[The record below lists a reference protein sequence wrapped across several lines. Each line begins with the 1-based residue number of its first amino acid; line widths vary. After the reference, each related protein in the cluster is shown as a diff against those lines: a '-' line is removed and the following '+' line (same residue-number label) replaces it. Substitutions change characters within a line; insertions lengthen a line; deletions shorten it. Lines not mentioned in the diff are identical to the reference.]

1 MRHEKPAVSLL
12 LGIARSYLQRGWM
25 PLPVPFRSK
34 NPGFDGWQ
42 NITVTEADLPLHF
55 NEHRQNIGVLL
66 GRVSGDL
73 ADVDLDCTEAI
84 SLAPYFLPATGAIFG
99 RQTRPRSHW
108 LYVAPVPN
116 KVTFTNPVTGK
127 RLVEILTN
135 GQQAIF
141 PGSAHKD
148 TGELVQWYEEGE
160 AARISATDLIQ
171 AAQRLASATLLAQHW
186 PQEGSRQDAALALA
200 GGLLR
205 ADCTEDEAAHFIEA
219 VCRAAQDEETHKRVR
234 TVVDT
239 VAKLQKGAHVT
250 GWPTLAKIIDN
261 RVVDRVCEWL
271 AIRTEAR
278 DSASASERDGSTNTH
293 GYTVKDGCLARWK
306 PTRDGQTLIPLCNF
320 AARIVADVIEDDGAA
335 ERRVYEV
342 QGKLASRH
350 TYSTVNVSADEF
362 GAMRWMD
369 RLLGAATT
377 VYASQSEHVRCAV
390 RLLSDRI
397 AQSTIYTHT
406 GWREIDGYLYYL
418 HSGGAIG
425 GEGNITGI
433 TVRLPDTLSRFEL
446 PDPPRGNDLVCA
458 IRHHLNAAAL
468 ADTRLTY
475 PLFGAC
481 WASVLGD
488 CDFALHL
495 SGDTGA
501 GKSEIVAIAQSHFGK
516 GFDREHLPASWSS
529 TGNSLERLAHAAK
542 DAVLI
547 VDDFAPAGTPSDTAR
562 LHREADR
569 LLRAQGNQAGRLRL
583 KSDTSF
589 NAARAPRGLIIST
602 GEDIPSG
609 SSLRARMW
617 VLEVEKTGATRKG
630 SIDFSLLTETQRQAR
645 AGVYSG
651 VTAAFAQWLAPRY
664 AEIRATAP
672 EEVAT
677 LRNEFAARLTGHKR
691 HATTMA
697 KLMRAWSIFLTFARD
712 VGALSDY
719 EKDSLIGQ
727 MKIVLLQVAARQET
741 HQASQDPATRFLEL
755 IVAALNTGQ
764 AHISSMTDGEPPF
777 ESNSFGWRNGDRQG
791 KHVGWTNQTY
801 VYLQPDAAFSLVS
814 ELSNRSGSALTLSQT
829 TLWKR
834 LYERTLLV
842 REEGRETL
850 KSRVTINGRRLSV
863 VTFKAETFHGAELCD
878 QTLTNLTTEET
889 TDK

>member
-1 MRHEKPAVSLL
+1 MRDEKPEVSLL
-12 LGIARSYLQRGWM
+12 LVMARSYFQRGWM

-42 NITVTEADLPLHF
+42 NFTVTEADLPQHF
-55 NEHRQNIGVLL
+55 NEQRQNIGVLL
-66 GRVSGDL
+66 GRASGDL
-73 ADVDLDCTEAI
+73 ADVDLDCAEAVA
-84 SLAPYFLPATGAIFG
+84 LAPHFLPVTGAIFG
-99 RQTRPRSHW
+99 RQARPRSHW
-108 LYVAPVPN
+108 LYVAPIPN

-148 TGELVQWYEEGE
+148 TGELVRWYEEGE
-160 AARISATDLIQ
+160 TACVSAPDLIK
-171 AAQRLASATLLAQHW
+171 ASQRLASATLLAQHW

-205 ADCTEDEAAHFIEA
+205 ADCTEDEAVHFIEA
-219 VCRAAQDEETHKRVR
+219 VCRAAQDEETRKRVR

-239 VAKLQKGAHVT
+239 AGKLQKGANVT
-250 GWPTLAKIIDN
+250 GWPTLAKIISK
-261 RVVDRVCEWL
+261 RIVDRVCEWL
-271 AIRTEAR
+271 AIQTDPRAAM
-278 DSASASERDGSTNTH
+278 SAGDTDGSTNTH

-306 PTRDGQTLIPLCNF
+306 PTRDGQTLVCLCNF
-320 AARIVADVIEDDGAA
+320 DARIIADVIEDDGAA

-342 QGKLASRH
+342 QGKLASQH
-350 TYSTVNVSADEF
+350 IYTTVSVSADEF
-362 GAMRWMD
+362 GVMKWTD
-369 RLLGAATT
+369 RLLGAAATI
-377 VYASQSEHVRCAV
+377 YAGQGEHVRCAV
-390 RLLSDRI
+390 RLLSDQI
-397 AQSTIYTHT
+397 AQSTVYTHT
-406 GWREIDGYLYYL
+406 GWRQIAGSWYYL
-418 HSGGAIG
+418 HGGGAIG
-425 GEGNITGI
+425 GAGNRADIA
-433 TVRLPDTLSRFEL
+433 VRLPDTLTRFEL
-446 PDPPRGNDLVCA
+446 PDPPCGDELISAVRG
-458 IRHHLNAAAL
+458 HLHAAAL
-468 ADTRLTY
+468 ADTSITY
-475 PLFGAC
+475 PLFGGC

-542 DAVLI
+542 DAVLV
-547 VDDFAPAGTPSDTAR
+547 VDDFAPAGTSSDTAR

-589 NAARAPRGLIIST
+589 NIARAPRGLIIST

-617 VLEVEKTGATRKG
+617 VLEVEKASATRKG

-651 VTAAFAQWLAPRY
+651 VTSAFTQWLAPRY
-664 AEIRATAP
+664 DEIRATTL

-691 HATTMA
+691 HATTTA

-712 VGALSDY
+712 VNALSDY
-719 EKDSLIGQ
+719 EKDRLIEQ
-727 MKIVLLQVAARQET
+727 LKIVLPQVAARQET
-741 HQASQDPATRFLEL
+741 HQASQDPATRFVEL
-755 IVAALNTGQ
+755 IIAALNTGQ
-764 AHISSMTDGEPPF
+764 AHISSMTDGEPLF
-777 ESNSFGWRNGDRQG
+777 ESNSFGWHNGDRQG

-801 VYLQPDAAFSLVS
+801 VYLQPDAAFSLIS
-814 ELSNRSGSALTLSQT
+814 ELSNRSGSAITLSQT

-850 KSRVTINGRRLSV
+850 KSRVTVNGRRLSV
-863 VTFKAETFHGAELCD
+863 VTFKAELFHGAELCD